1 MNSIYDAALI
11 GSLAI
16 LAVMLAFALG
26 WFIRGWQ
33 MQVQME
39 KSLDAQLALANDLR
53 FVRSELDE
61 CRDQFSDL
69 SIMAGSPPKQV
80 IKNAVA
86 HRNSDRNGGPLEAP
100 KKAAPKKAKVK
111 K

>member
-1 MNSIYDAALI
+1 MTTTYEAALI
-11 GSLAI
+11 GSLAT
-16 LAVMLAFALG
+16 LVFMLAFALG

-61 CRDQFSDL
+61 CRDQFSAFTV
-69 SIMAGSPPKQV
+69 MAGNPTKVAPKQ
-80 IKNAVA
+80 
-86 HRNSDRNGGPLEAP
+86 
-100 KKAAPKKAKVK
+100 AKVK

>member
-1 MNSIYDAALI
+1 MTTTYEAALI
-11 GSLAI
+11 GSLAT
-16 LAVMLAFALG
+16 LVFMLAFALG

-61 CRDQFSDL
+61 CRDQL
-69 SIMAGSPPKQV
+69 SEFTITAGSPPKQV